1 MNAQNKTTKVTANF
15 GAKGWLLMLFSF
27 ACIFIDSSLI
37 NDSLNVTRE
46 VFAGT
51 TGMNYGVLSMFST
64 VGGWIAVAGGV
75 LWGYIGAKKTAV
87 LPGPWLAG
95 HHRHRL
101 LRLGLLPANYVVYF
115 VCVSV
120 AMVGGMGFAYIA
132 NGNVIGN
139 WFPKKKGL
147 VMGWVTIGFPLSAAT
162 TTALASILVG
172 MGGTRAVYT
181 FYGVACTVLA
191 VLCAVF
197 VRDYPE
203 QAGAFPDNDRS
214 FDKAQAEQELKAG
227 LEYMKTSPWTPG
239 KMLSYKRTW
248 MAGFSLGVMELL
260 SLGIMTNFFARL
272 SSIGYQPG
280 EIIGM
285 LAIAGIAACFGS
297 PLCGVLDAKVGP
309 KRAIIITFG
318 IGVVSLILNL
328 TGIQAPA
335 STCRSPSWP

>member
-1 MNAQNKTTKVTANF
+1 MAV
-15 GAKGWLLMLFSF
+15 
-27 ACIFIDSSLI
+27 
-37 NDSLNVTRE
+37 V
-46 VFAGT
+46 
-51 TGMNYGVLSMFST
+51 GV
-64 VGGWIAVAGGV
+64 
-75 LWGYIGAKKTAV
+75 
-87 LPGPWLAG
+87 
-95 HHRHRL
+95 
-101 LRLGLLPANYVVYF
+101 PA
-115 VCVSV
+115 
-120 AMVGGMGFAYIA
+120 
-132 NGNVIGN
+132 
-139 WFPKKKGL
+139 L
-147 VMGWVTIGFPLSAAT
+147 
-162 TTALASILVG
+162 
-172 MGGTRAVYT
+172 
-181 FYGVACTVLA
+181 LA

-328 TGIQAPA
+328 TGIRACIYLSLPFLALMLGGA
-335 STCRSPSWP
+335 SNYLVSFTSTVWGRYDFPLAYKVLKPIVAAIGAIGVSLVAIIGEASSYATAYAVLAVLAVVAAVVMAVTKDDFVGRN